1 MKISI
6 GSDHAGFAAK
16 KIALDWLES
25 KGFDVQDHG
34 THSDASTDY
43 PKYAHAVA
51 EAVGQ
56 GATALGVLICGSAN
70 GVAMTANKHQ
80 AVRAAICW
88 NAEIATLARQHNDAN
103 ICCLPARF
111 VSEDELRAILEAY
124 FDASFEGGRHARRV
138 EKIACA

>member
-43 PKYAHAVA
+43 PEYAHAVA

>member
-1 MKISI
+1 
-6 GSDHAGFAAK
+6 
-16 KIALDWLES
+16 
-25 KGFDVQDHG
+25 
-34 THSDASTDY
+34 
-43 PKYAHAVA
+43 
-51 EAVGQ
+51 
-56 GATALGVLICGSAN
+56 
-70 GVAMTANKHQ
+70 MTANKHQ